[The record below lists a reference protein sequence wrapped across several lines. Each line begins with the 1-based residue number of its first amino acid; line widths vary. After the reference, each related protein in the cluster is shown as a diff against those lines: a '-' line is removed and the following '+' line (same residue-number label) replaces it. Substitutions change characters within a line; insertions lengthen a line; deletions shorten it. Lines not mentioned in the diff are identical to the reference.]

1 MSYSLS
7 GTWAALP
14 LTRPSSTAMESCCRP
29 LHHALARATLRGTSA
44 VSKARCFHAVDRER
58 LLGAIEA
65 AYGDTAPFDEAVRS
79 LLSTR
84 KRLRSRRRL
93 CMAHELQRRGLL
105 P

>member
-1 MSYSLS
+1 MGRAPPYSAKLD
-7 GTWAALP
+7 GDGVVL
-14 LTRPSSTAMESCCRP
+14 SSTPPRTRASDV
-29 LHHALARATLRGTSA
+29 ARNFC